1 MGTRHVDFSERTD
14 RMARDLMGGLKPE
27 ALAAKYGLSLP
38 HIRKLLRD
46 EGRDHLLD
54 GAKPRE
60 RSRRQDTM
68 HSS

>member
-14 RMARDLMGGLKPE
+14 AMVRDLQGGLSPQ
-27 ALAAKYGLSLP
+27 ALAAKYRLSLP
-38 HIRKLLRD
+38 HIRKVLRD

-68 HSS
+68 HSG